1 MDDLK
6 FNLYALVNPQT
17 PAEFAALLEEAARV
31 MEDLVESV
39 TELEAALHLQAAGR
53 GKRAL

>member
-6 FNLYALVNPQT
+6 FNLYALVDPQT

-39 TELEAALHLQAAGR
+39 TELEAALQAAGR